1 MSQVMP
7 PRYGRGNGTAPRS
20 DHQEVGVVE
29 VRVGGDRDVKRPLR
43 NRGGRQPD
51 CRRALRRVSGGHC
64 PYRPCRSRACRSW
77 EEATRDRQACE
88 LVNLVQIT
96 AEQHRQIEAPARNR
110 GYRSLPYQEHSS
122 AGELPSSD
130 KVIWR
135 FMSLAKF
142 LDLMRTSSLYF
153 SRLDILR
160 KLDPFEGTLIRPIR
174 EAFERL
180 ASDEVAVRAFL
191 QLGNDEPIKPY
202 MMSQFQPDN
211 WRRAQDRVFLDTYVN
226 CWHLSEEESA
236 SLWSVYASQVDG
248 VAVKTTVGGL
258 VKSLEATNK

>member
-1 MSQVMP
+1 M
-7 PRYGRGNGTAPRS
+7 
-20 DHQEVGVVE
+20 
-29 VRVGGDRDVKRPLR
+29 
-43 NRGGRQPD
+43 
-51 CRRALRRVSGGHC
+51 
-64 PYRPCRSRACRSW
+64 
-77 EEATRDRQACE
+77 
-88 LVNLVQIT
+88 
-96 AEQHRQIEAPARNR
+96 
-110 GYRSLPYQEHSS
+110 PYQEHSS

-160 KLDPFEGTLIRPIR
+160 KLDPFEGTFTRPIR

-258 VKSLEATNK
+258 VKSLEATDQSILVGRVEYIDYLRDAISITNALNPVFRKRTSFASDKELRACFMNVKRGRTEDVPIGIHVRCDMAQLIQEVRVSPLVQAWHVDVVRDATRAFGEDFPVRRSEISDPAVF